1 MPKAKRKPGR
11 PKLPKGHAKGS
22 YIPIRV
28 SDDDRKA
35 FERAA
40 KASDH
45 KTISGWLRHVARE
58 AAQVK

>member
-1 MPKAKRKPGR
+1 MPKTRKPGR
-11 PKLPKGHAKGS
+11 PRLPKGHAKES

-28 SDDDRKA
+28 NAEDRKLFA
-35 FERAA
+35 QAA

-58 AAQVK
+58 AAAK